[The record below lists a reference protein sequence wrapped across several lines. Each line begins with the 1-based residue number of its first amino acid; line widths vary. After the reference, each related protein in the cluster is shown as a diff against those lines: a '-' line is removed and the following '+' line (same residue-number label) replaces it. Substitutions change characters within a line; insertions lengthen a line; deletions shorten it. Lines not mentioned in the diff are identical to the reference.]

1 MEKNWKQILTMCEN
15 ELSLLKNEMKP
26 QRPKSLNIS
35 PTGQICSDDEEIDVV
50 DGSDSEDDNA
60 GNLIFIKK
68 KYNFDFFSIYSS

>member
-1 MEKNWKQILTMCEN
+1 MCEN

-35 PTGQICSDDEEIDVV
+35 PTGQVCSDDEEIDVV

-60 GNLIFIKK
+60 GNLIFKK
-68 KYNFDFFSIYSS
+68 IIILIFFSSTPSKK